1 MDKLVKDKPVKI
13 GLEIHQQLDTHKLF
27 CACPS
32 ELTEEVGAHFI
43 RYLTPTRSEMGAV
56 DRAALSEASRNLVMH
71 YESGST
77 CLVEADEEPPH
88 SVNREA
94 VEIAVSIGRTFQME
108 FVDELYFMRKIVI
121 DGSNTTGFQRTG
133 LVATHGKLQTSKG
146 EIRIDL
152 LCLEEDSAR
161 KLSEN
166 GDERVYRLDRLG
178 IPLVEVTTAP
188 DIVSGEH
195 AMETAALIGA
205 YLRATGRVKRGLGTI
220 RQDLNI
226 SIPGG
231 ARVELKGVQDLRSIP
246 EVVEVE
252 VNRQARLLEVK
263 EALGSLEITEVKSE
277 IYDLSHIFEKTGARL
292 IRKGMNNGGV
302 YGIVLKGFAGL
313 IGSKYCHTFAKTA
326 EEKKEEETAPRLGR
340 ELSGYAKKAAGIGGI
355 FHSDELPAYGI
366 SAQEVE
372 EVHSALG
379 TAPED
384 AFVLV
389 VADRKRAKRG
399 LRAVIERAE
408 IAIQGVPE
416 EVRRVRPDNTSEF
429 MRPMPGAARMYPETD
444 VPPVRFPHEFIA
456 GIPVPELPEQRV
468 ERYTRDYGLSLQQA
482 RQLISEGQ
490 EWNFEDVVSAL
501 PGKQKENA
509 RLTASILLNTLP
521 ELRREGVDVGRLTP
535 GDIRGAIL
543 EFNKGTYSRE
553 AIPEVLREM
562 ATTGKPAK
570 EAATALGL
578 VSMSLENVEDVIRRV
593 VKEREEFVQR
603 RGNAALGPLMGVVMK
618 ELRGK
623 AEGKT
628 VNALLSREIQ
638 RVLKNKQNP

>member
-13 GLEIHQQLDTHKLF
+13 GLEIHQQLNTHKLF

-43 RYLTPTRSEMGAV
+43 RYLSPTKSELGTV
-56 DRAALSEASRNLVMH
+56 DRAALSEAGKNLIIH
-71 YESGST
+71 YESGNT

-88 SVNREA
+88 PVNEEA
-94 VEIAVSIGRTFQME
+94 VEIAVRIGKTFQME
-108 FVDELYFMRKIVI
+108 FMDELYFMRKIVI

-133 LVATHGKLQTSKG
+133 LVAKHGRLQTSKG
-146 EIRIDL
+146 EVRIDL

-161 KLSEN
+161 KISEK
-166 GDERVYRLDRLG
+166 GEERVYRLDRLG

-205 YLRATGRVKRGLGTI
+205 YLRATGQVKRGLGTI

-231 ARVELKGVQDLRSIP
+231 ARVELKGVQDLRGIP

-263 EALGSLEITEVKSE
+263 EALRALGITEVKSD
-277 IYDLSHIFEKTGARL
+277 IYDLSRIFEKTGARL
-292 IRKGMNNGGV
+292 IKKGMKNGRV

-366 SAQEVE
+366 TAQEVE

-389 VADRKRAKRG
+389 VADRKRAEKG
-399 LRAVIERAE
+399 LNAVIERAE
-408 IAIQGVPE
+408 MAIQGVPE

-444 VPPVRFPHEFIA
+444 VPPVRFSHEFIRA
-456 GIPVPELPEQRV
+456 ISVPELPEHRV
-468 ERYTRDYGLSLQQA
+468 ERYTQDYGLSMQQA

-490 EWNFEDVVSAL
+490 DWSFEAIVSAL
-501 PGKQKENA
+501 PGERRENA
-509 RLTASILLNTLP
+509 RLTASVLLNTLP
-521 ELRREGVDVGRLTP
+521 ELRREGLDVGALGT
-535 GDIRGAIL
+535 DEIIGAIL
-543 EFNKGTYSRE
+543 EFIKGTYSKE

-562 ATTGKPAK
+562 AISNRPAG
-570 EAATALGL
+570 EAASALGL
-578 VSMSLENVEDVIRRV
+578 VSLSREVVEEVIRRV
-593 VKEREEFVQR
+593 VNERREFILK

-623 AEGKT
+623 AGGKT
-628 VNALLSREIQ
+628 VNALLAREVQ
-638 RVLKNKQNP
+638 RLLKEQES